1 MRFIITVLISFSVSF
16 IVIHLCNAVSYL
28 RRIAEALED
37 YVYDDEDEEES
48 EVAK

>member
-1 MRFIITVLISFSVSF
+1 MK
-16 IVIHLCNAVSYL
+16 IVIIFALSLIVTNLCYAVNCL

-48 EVAK
+48 EVKP